1 MAGSYV
7 GIWWNLFF
15 AFLISWTGGLGMFI
29 MRAMKGCWGN
39 QLWSYIPIFW
49 IPVLFSWPISL
60 AALFGF
66 YD

>member
-1 MAGSYV
+1 MAGSYT

-15 AFLISWTGGLGMFI
+15 GFIISWTGGLGLFI
-29 MRAMKGCWGN
+29 MRFMKGNWGG
-39 QLWSYIPIFW
+39 QIWSYLPIFW
-49 IPVLFSWPISL
+49 IPVLFSWPVAL